1 MISVSVPD
9 VAIDAVE
16 KQEESDDNDTDNEG
30 SLPYFNP
37 RTHPLFR
44 ESLVELNKAST
55 DPFYNKL
62 LDQNLLE
69 DVDNDNLLSYDPI
82 QKWKTLN
89 NLVNSNENVHNDADE
104 TDNIVTNSDKVQR
117 SHSVQEKDVNKNSII
132 DAAKSFTLPYKLQNF
147 QNDIG
152 PPANVEDNEPE
163 VTNDSQTNDTDI
175 TNDDKENIASSKAET
190 QNTNDK
196 EKFTND
202 LDKKSHRRKQNLSPD
217 RESTSKSK
225 GPRAL
230 RRRHGKKMDKTR
242 KLRRRSSINGH
253 WYDRDTSVFTP
264 PKHTPMCVYT
274 SSKMSPGEVITT
286 LMDKYK
292 IESSPADYAL
302 YVVKETGETRL
313 VSPQEFP
320 LVLRVNLG
328 PHEVGVISMKNCSG
342 MDCNPQ
348 SFLLLVSVHL

>member
-1 MISVSVPD
+1 M
-9 VAIDAVE
+9 
-16 KQEESDDNDTDNEG
+16 
-30 SLPYFNP
+30 
-37 RTHPLFR
+37 
-44 ESLVELNKAST
+44 
-55 DPFYNKL
+55 
-62 LDQNLLE
+62 
-69 DVDNDNLLSYDPI
+69 
-82 QKWKTLN
+82 N
-89 NLVNSNENVHNDADE
+89 NVVNSNENVHNDADE
-104 TDNIVTNSDKVQR
+104 TDSIVTNSDKVQR

-132 DAAKSFTLPYKLQNF
+132 DAAKSFTLPYKHQNF

-152 PPANVEDNEPE
+152 PPANVEYNEPE
-163 VTNDSQTNDTDI
+163 VTNDV
-175 TNDDKENIASSKAET
+175 KGNIASSKAET

-202 LDKKSHRRKQNLSPD
+202 FDKKSHRRKQNFSPN
-217 RESTSKSK
+217 RESTSRSK

-230 RRRHGKKMDKTR
+230 RRRHGKKMDKNR

-313 VSPQEFP
+313 VAPQEFP

-328 PHEVGVISMKNCSG
+328 PHEVGVISMK
-342 MDCNPQ
+342 DCNPQ
-348 SFLLLVSVHL
+348 SFLLLLLVSFHL